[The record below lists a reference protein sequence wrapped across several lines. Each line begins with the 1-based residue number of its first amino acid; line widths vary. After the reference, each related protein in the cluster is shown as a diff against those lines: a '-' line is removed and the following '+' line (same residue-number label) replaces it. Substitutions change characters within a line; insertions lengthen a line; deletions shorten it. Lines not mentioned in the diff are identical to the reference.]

1 MKSQS
6 PPKQNMPQFTAAEM
20 FFGMT
25 VYTLVVLQSAYS
37 VYKSSLGELFK
48 VILPSRLKFSR
59 DSILGLGRSSSW
71 KMTKVV
77 HILYN
82 HKKLRDLSGLF
93 PELFIP

>member
-37 VYKSSLGELFK
+37 VYKSSLGELLSYSTLQTEIFTGLNFGSWEVFQFK
-48 VILPSRLKFSR
+48 N
-59 DSILGLGRSSSW
+59 DQNRS
-71 KMTKVV
+71 
-77 HILYN
+77 HIVQ
-82 HKKLRDLSGLF
+82 SQ
-93 PELFIP
+93 